1 MDEAFYFDTYA
12 LVEIAKS
19 NQNYTDYREGIKILT
34 NKFNLMELAYF
45 LFRISKEDKIELVFK
60 DYLKYNIEPSTNAL
74 IGAAKL
80 KFLQRKKKLSYIDCL
95 GYMIAKENK
104 VKFLT
109 GDEKFKQMPNVEFVK

>member
-1 MDEAFYFDTYA
+1 MDKTFYFDTYA

-80 KFLQRKKKLSYIDCL
+80 KFLQRKKKLSYI
-95 GYMIAKENK
+95 AA
-104 VKFLT
+104 
-109 GDEKFKQMPNVEFVK
+109 